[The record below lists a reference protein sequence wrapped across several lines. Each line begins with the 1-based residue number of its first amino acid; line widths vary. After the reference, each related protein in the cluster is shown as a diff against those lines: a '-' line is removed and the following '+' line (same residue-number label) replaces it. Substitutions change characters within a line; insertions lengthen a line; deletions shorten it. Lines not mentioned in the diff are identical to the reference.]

1 MQHDLPALGA
11 AVITHWGWNR
21 YRVRL
26 CVMAVQHTFGG
37 HLNYNPH
44 LHMMVSARGMK
55 TSVARWTPALEY
67 DEGEIMRLWR
77 FAVTAYLARANQN
90 RSRATWTPS
99 HDLGR
104 LIQSQAKRKWN
115 VHITPR
121 MSKKHFLAYAGRYIR
136 RLPISQ
142 RRILEVTPD
151 QVVYQSK
158 DTRTQTFVEARRKPE
173 DLVAMLSVHVLERYQ
188 HSMRYFGLL
197 APRTKAQPSM
207 LCFLSWARR
216 NDKDP
221 QGRVGSNH
229 CRSDSEL
236 IRSWI
241 PLDNVCAGPDIA
253 LLAPMPMDRSQVLRR
268 IYCE

>member
-1 MQHDLPALGA
+1 MAFRSHGIPGEGKSEPVSSYMDAFPRPWQAHSEPGEAEVECPHHAADVKKALPSLCWALHSA
-11 AVITHWGWNR
+11 ASN
-21 YRVRL
+21 L
-26 CVMAVQHTFGG
+26 
-37 HLNYNPH
+37 P
-44 LHMMVSARGMK
+44 K
-55 TSVARWTPALEY
+55 TDS
-67 DEGEIMRLWR
+67 
-77 FAVTAYLARANQN
+77 
-90 RSRATWTPS
+90 RSNT
-99 HDLGR
+99 
-104 LIQSQAKRKWN
+104 
-115 VHITPR
+115 
-121 MSKKHFLAYAGRYIR
+121 
-136 RLPISQ
+136 
-142 RRILEVTPD
+142 D

-241 PLDNVCAGPDIA
+241 PLDNVCTGPDIA